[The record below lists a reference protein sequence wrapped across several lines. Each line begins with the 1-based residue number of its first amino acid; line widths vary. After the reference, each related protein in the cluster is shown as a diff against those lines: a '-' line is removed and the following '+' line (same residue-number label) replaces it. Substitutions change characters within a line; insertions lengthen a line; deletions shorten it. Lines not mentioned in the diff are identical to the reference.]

1 MTRKKLGIAVQT
13 VLWFG
18 LLWFVWQ
25 SVEKLPGRAEIAAF
39 AGAGALEALAAFAV
53 LFTLALVLRA
63 LRFGY
68 LIRRVAPIGW
78 REILVAFPWLFMIG
92 AVTPFRLGDLVR
104 AEWVRARG
112 GDGPH
117 TIGLWLA
124 ERATDMLCLVTL
136 GLVGMALT
144 PAAESYRPVLLTLTA
159 GVLGAYV
166 LLSLSPLFERHI
178 PVDSLRRVLAGL
190 SYLHHPR
197 EHLRILLASFVIW
210 AVMTAAFWVG
220 LWLALDQPVPLAM
233 ALLCVTFVNL
243 AALISAAP
251 GNIGS
256 FQAAAILSLGFFG
269 IPAETALLVSSALH
283 AGGLGVTLCAG
294 LFSRFFQFFG
304 FGHGGPDRRLQ
315 RYR

>member
-1 MTRKKLGIAVQT
+1 MSRKGFGIAVQT

-39 AGAGALEALAAFAV
+39 ARAGALEALAAFAV
-53 LFTLALVLRA
+53 LFALALVLRA

-68 LIRRVAPIGW
+68 LIRRVSLIGW
-78 REILVAFPWLFMIG
+78 TEILVAFPWLFMIG
-92 AVTPFRLGDLVR
+92 AVTPFRLGDLAR

-136 GLVGMALT
+136 GLVGMALA
-144 PAAESYRPVLLTLTA
+144 PAAESYRPILLMLTA
-159 GVLGAYV
+159 LVLGAYV
-166 LLSLSPLFERHI
+166 LLSLSPLFERYI
-178 PVDSLRRVLAGL
+178 PVGSLRRVLAGL
-190 SYLHHPR
+190 SYLHSPR
-197 EHLRILLASFVIW
+197 EHLRVLLASLVIW
-210 AVMTAAFWVG
+210 AVMTAAFWLG
-220 LWLALDQPVPLAM
+220 LRLALDQPVPLAM

-269 IPAETALLVSSALH
+269 VTAETAFLVSSALH
-283 AGGLGVTLCAG
+283 AGGLGVTLFAG
-294 LFSRFFQFFG
+294 LFSRFFGFFFSG
-304 FGHGGPDRRLQ
+304 RVGVDPHGRG
-315 RYR
+315 YR